1 MEVLLSYNVGL
12 SSISI
17 VKDLSGNY
25 YYLVNDIDPEKYET
39 IARLVGKALE
49 FVGPQKS
56 VSIYDVAKAVLTY
69 LKDYDPEL
77 VTYVVSRELKYKKL
91 QVLLDDPYVEDVSIV
106 GTGPV
111 WVRHKYVLEKDPS
124 ADYIETNIVVATYEE
139 LVSYMELA
147 AERSGRVVNRR
158 IPIMDFTLPEE
169 DGGHRVHLVLPD
181 VAHSTGEL
189 VIRKKLYHG
198 FVDLDALVKAKVM
211 PSSVAELIKLVVRK
225 GGSIVILGPPGSG
238 KTTLLKAIL
247 YSAIPRYWK
256 IAIIED
262 TPEVDVPKGS
272 SWVRYAVPTDVWGST
287 RGIDQMALAKAA
299 LRASVSRFLVIGE
312 TRGAEARV
320 LVQAMNMGL
329 GGLCLPGDQLV
340 LAKIDGKIGLYEI
353 REVVNGVLKGSH
365 KRVEVVS
372 LGADLEPT
380 WQPVS
385 AVVAKRGS
393 NKFVRIEVENGV
405 THEVHEDHLVVAAD
419 TDLGLT
425 LKKAKDLNPGDLLVS
440 LPHPPKPTQERDFIE
455 VPEIVDE
462 DLNVTEGLH
471 HPGLFT
477 EGRSELTDRRVNR
490 LPGSLELSK
499 RFKLDRNLGYVL
511 GLYLATGYVEK
522 DLTRNTWLVHL
533 DVESTKL
540 TKLLEALAS
549 LGIPSEVVNTV
560 RSLPKGVTHVTVEY
574 RPLAVLLVGVSG
586 SSKAE
591 MKHVPLGI
599 ALESGN
605 EFRVGLIE
613 GYCDGLSDKVSLDY
627 ESYATFKMY
636 APSRKFAESLVLVLK
651 TLGVR
656 SYIEPPKP
664 GTEEKYEI
672 CIVEE
677 KDREN
682 LLRVLGLKHYSY
694 ENLFPATVSRKE
706 SELSMLKVKRVDFIE
721 KQSLLYDVEVPGTH
735 LYAISGSL
743 ILTHNTTFH
752 AGSPEEA
759 IVRLTSPPIE
769 LAPQQLAMIWLFIT
783 LSFLED
789 GGLRRVVV
797 RVDEPVLRSN
807 SLVLNT
813 VYRYG
818 EDLDL
823 ETLLTRF
830 NRARDLWV

>member
-17 VKDLSGNY
+17 VKDLSGCY
-25 YYLVNDIDPEKYET
+25 HYLVSDIDPEKYES

-49 FVGPQKS
+49 SISPQKN

-91 QVLLDDPYVEDVSIV
+91 QVLLDDPYVEDISIV
-106 GTGPV
+106 GIGPV

-124 ADYIETNIVVATYEE
+124 ADYIETNIVIATYEE
-139 LVSYMELA
+139 LMNYMELT

-158 IPIMDFTLPEE
+158 TPIMDFTLPEE

-189 VIRKKLYHG
+189 VIRKKLYYG
-198 FVDLDALVKAKVM
+198 YVDLDALVKAKVM
-211 PSSVAELIKLVVRK
+211 PYSVAELIKLVVRK

-247 YSAIPRYWK
+247 QSAIPRHWK

-262 TPEVDVPKGS
+262 TPEVDIPKGS

-312 TRGAEARV
+312 TRGAEAKV

-340 LAKIDGKIGLYEI
+340 LAKIDGKIDLYEI
-353 REVVNGVLKGSH
+353 REIVDGVLRGNY

-372 LGADLEPT
+372 IGPNLEPV
-380 WQPVS
+380 WQEIS
-385 AVVAKRGS
+385 AVITKRGS
-393 NKFVRIEVENGV
+393 NRFVRIEVENGV
-405 THEVHEDHLVVAAD
+405 AHEVHEDHLVVVAD
-419 TDLGLT
+419 PSSGLT
-425 LKKAKDLNPGDLLVS
+425 LKKAKYLSPGDLLVS
-440 LPHPPKPTQERDFIE
+440 LPHPPRSTQERAFIE
-455 VPEIVDE
+455 VPEAVDE
-462 DLNVTEGLH
+462 GLNNVEDCCRAGPSAGSGTDLSNK
-471 HPGLFT
+471 PRN
-477 EGRSELTDRRVNR
+477 RSLK
-490 LPGSLELSK
+490 PSK
-499 RFKLDRNLGYVL
+499 RFRLDRGLGYVL
-511 GLYLATGYVEK
+511 GLYLATGYVER
-522 DLTRNTWLVHL
+522 DTARSAWIVHF
-533 DVESTKL
+533 DIASTKL
-540 TKLLEALAS
+540 TKLLKALMD
-549 LGIPSEVVNTV
+549 LEIPAELINAAKAV
-560 RSLPKGVTHVTVEY
+560 PEEVTHVTVEHQ
-574 RPLAVLLVGVSG
+574 PLTALLASMSGTSKTGV
-586 SSKAE
+586 KRI
-591 MKHVPLGI
+591 PLNI
-599 ALESGN
+599 ALESGK
-605 EFRVGLIE
+605 EFRAGLIE
-613 GYCDGLSDKVSLDY
+613 GYYDGLSAKVSPEHGDHT
-627 ESYATFKMY
+627 SFKIL
-636 APSRKFAESLVLVLK
+636 APNKKLAESLVLILK
-651 TLGVR
+651 TLGVK
-656 SYIEPPKP
+656 SYVEALKL
-664 GTEEKYEI
+664 GSDEQYEI
-672 CIVEE
+672 RIAEE
-677 KDREN
+677 KDKET
-682 LLRVLGLKHYSY
+682 LQILLGLKQSNC
-694 ENLFPATVSRKE
+694 EILPPTTVSHE
-706 SELSMLKVKRVDFIE
+706 ENELTILKVKRVDFIE
-721 KQSLLYDVEVPGTH
+721 KQSLLYDVEVPRTH

-783 LSFLED
+783 LSFVED

-797 RVDEPVLRSN
+797 RVDEPVLKSN
-807 SLVLNT
+807 SLILNT
-813 VYRYG
+813 IYKYG

-823 ETLLTRF
+823 ETLLKRF
-830 NRARDLWV
+830 SRARDLWV